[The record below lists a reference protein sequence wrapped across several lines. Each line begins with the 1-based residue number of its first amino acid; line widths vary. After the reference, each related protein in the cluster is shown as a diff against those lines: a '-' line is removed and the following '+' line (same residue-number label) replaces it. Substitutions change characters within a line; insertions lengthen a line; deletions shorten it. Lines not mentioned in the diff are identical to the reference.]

1 MRIET
6 KEGQFLSIQNLTP
19 SAQWELTYQ
28 QIWLFIL
35 RNFPGLSGTAPR
47 LDARKNKLDSCCI
60 RDFATMRRFSQFTAH
75 LGIVKSK
82 MNAKISA
89 KCIHRISVHRAAI
102 YSSADGEIQNR
113 RCGRP
118 FYSSY
123 MRYKNKLYLP
133 TLAKTLTR
141 SYNELPTSTYVL
153 RDFMLSFFGPTNISV
168 RPNEQPLEHS
178 ISISDEDALSESIT
192 TSSRV
197 SSDDDNVEESAGLDT
212 SIDDDDLLPYFNNQE
227 GLEDEATS
235 NNEIETSRQRSP
247 LQSSGEVT
255 HKSLPEVHPEIFQQR
270 LVSQPDNAL
279 SDALRSPILLNDN
292 QGLSHQLLNT
302 EYQYL
307 GISGVEDE
315 AEVPMMSGAL
325 IKNSQPAYKAFVCQ
339 CGFSA
344 MARLSR
350 GIRWAGPRV
359 A

>member
-1 MRIET
+1 
-6 KEGQFLSIQNLTP
+6 
-19 SAQWELTYQ
+19 
-28 QIWLFIL
+28 
-35 RNFPGLSGTAPR
+35 
-47 LDARKNKLDSCCI
+47 
-60 RDFATMRRFSQFTAH
+60 MRRFSQFTAH

-255 HKSLPEVHPEIFQQR
+255 HKSLPE
-270 LVSQPDNAL
+270 
-279 SDALRSPILLNDN
+279 
-292 QGLSHQLLNT
+292 QLLAAEILKHPPPSQRWFQT
-302 EYQYL
+302 WIKTQHETFHT
-307 GISGVEDE
+307 IKTRPIE
-315 AEVPMMSGAL
+315 AAHVASHDVSAIKEWFHGFKDVCNQLDVTAANIYNFGEVGFRVGMST
-325 IKNSQPAYKAFVCQ
+325 V
-339 CGFSA
+339 
-344 MARLSR
+344 
-350 GIRWAGPRV
+350 
-359 A
+359 